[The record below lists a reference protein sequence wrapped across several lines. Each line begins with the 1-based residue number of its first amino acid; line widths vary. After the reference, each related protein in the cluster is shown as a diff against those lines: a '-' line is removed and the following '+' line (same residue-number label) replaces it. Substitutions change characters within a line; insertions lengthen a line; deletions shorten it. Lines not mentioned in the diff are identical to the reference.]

1 MARRQTRWLSR
12 CMTSVGVIASA
23 LCASGAPTQA
33 VTYTDAAQNPATGI
47 GYRRAPSVTKAFF
60 DTVKALPFLSRLEL
74 NRVPDKSEGAPGVAL
89 IDFDMDGDDDIYATN
104 GPGRDNSLYKN
115 MWQETG
121 ALTFTDVGAAA
132 GVGAFSQ
139 DSTGVCYGD
148 VDNDGDP
155 DLLVLGRMEPSRFF
169 RNEADGT
176 FTDISSSA
184 GVGLEARGHTSCTMG
199 DVDGDGLLDIF
210 IANTYDWVNRA
221 AIYTQSFA
229 FNHANQLYLNRG
241 GNLFDEVT
249 GLAGLMELFN
259 VPAGNG
265 TISWATA
272 MVDIDLDGD
281 LDIIH
286 GDDQAAMPSAGFAGV
301 DRGFQQL
308 FLNDGT
314 GQFTNATFAAGLNQV
329 GAWMGLS
336 FGDINYDGRMD
347 IFGSNAGDYIVPQFG
362 FPVPPGLYSSRWFFQ
377 DAPGHFASNTLATFG
392 PTVFG
397 WGTGMTDYDNDGDTD
412 IIWYGS
418 LDATP
423 FVTADNPGMVLAN
436 DGAGNFS
443 WDRAATASSAGFVL
457 RQIVQGVAIGD
468 LNADGFTDI
477 VHVSSAYHS
486 PDQIPLI
493 PAHARWGT
501 PIDDTAFILPTFFPI
516 GPIEWE
522 WTHAPVEEGFL
533 GVQLSSADNGNR
545 WIKVSLRG
553 TTGVTSGGVVNRDGI
568 GAVVLA
574 TPRGSSKQSMSPV
587 LGGSSYA
594 SQHSMVQSFGLGSAG
609 RGTVEVLWPGGVRN
623 RLYEVVNGEHVNLPE
638 IPCSFAANW
647 SSRAAFRT
655 CVDGAL
661 NELTAAGIVTFSFAT
676 RLRKSALKAYDEVH

>member
-23 LCASGAPTQA
+23 LCAAGSPTQA
-33 VTYTDAAQNPATGI
+33 VTFTDAAQNPATGI
-47 GYRRAPSVTKAFF
+47 GYRRAPSVTKAIF

-132 GVGAFSQ
+132 GVGAFAQ

-169 RNEADGT
+169 RNEGDGT

-184 GVGLEARGHTSCTMG
+184 GVALEARGHTSCAMG

-314 GQFTNATFAAGLNQV
+314 GLFTNVTLASGLNQV

-347 IFGSNAGDYIVPQFG
+347 IFGSNAGDYVVPQFG

-443 WDRAATASSAGFVL
+443 WDRAATASSAEFVL

-477 VHVSSAYHS
+477 VHVSSGYHA

-568 GAVVLA
+568 GAIVMA

-594 SQHSMVQSFGLGSAG
+594 SQHSLVQSFGLGSAG

-623 RLYEVVNGEHVNLPE
+623 RLYDVGNGEHVQLPE
-638 IPCSFAANW
+638 IPCSFAASW
-647 SSRAAFRT
+647 SSRAAYRA

-661 NELTAAGIVTFSFAT
+661 DDLTAAGIVTFSFAT

>member
-23 LCASGAPTQA
+23 LCAAGSPTQA
-33 VTYTDAAQNPATGI
+33 VTFTDAAQNPATGI
-47 GYRRAPSVTKAFF
+47 GYRRAPSVTKAIF

-132 GVGAFSQ
+132 GVGAFAQ

-169 RNEADGT
+169 RNEGDGT

-184 GVGLEARGHTSCTMG
+184 GVALEARGHTSCAMG

-221 AIYTQSFA
+221 SIYTQSFA

-314 GQFTNATFAAGLNQV
+314 GIFTNATLAAGLNQV

-336 FGDINYDGRMD
+336 FGDVNYDGRMD

-362 FPVPPGLYSSRWFFQ
+362 FPVPPGLYSSRWFVQ
-377 DAPGHFASNTLATFG
+377 DAPGHFSSPTLATFG

-412 IIWYGS
+412 IIFYGNIN
-418 LDATP
+418 AVG
-423 FVTADNPGMVLAN
+423 FATADNPGIILNNQNCSAS
-436 DGAGNFS
+436 FF
-443 WDRAATASSAGFVL
+443 WDQAATAATAEFVA
-457 RQIVQGVAIGD
+457 RQTVEGVALGD
-468 LNADGFTDI
+468 LNDDGFTDI
-477 VHVSSAYHS
+477 VYAAGMYS
-486 PDQIPLI
+486 PPTLPLVRMNNQYGSVFD
-493 PAHARWGT
+493 A
-501 PIDDTAFILPTFFPI
+501 TAFMVPTFYHI
-516 GPIEWE
+516 GPFEWE
-522 WTHAPVEEGFL
+522 WAGRNVEEGFL
-533 GVQLSSADNGNR
+533 GVQISSASNGNR
-545 WIKVSLRG
+545 WVKISVKGAKGITPRG
-553 TTGVTSGGVVNRDGI
+553 KVNRDGI
-568 GAVVLA
+568 GALLKF
-574 TPRGSSKQSMSPV
+574 TPSGGKQSLMPV
-587 LGGSSYA
+587 LGGSSYQ
-594 SQHSMVQSFGLGSAG
+594 SQHALTQGFGLGTATK
-609 RGTVEVLWPGGVRN
+609 GTLDILWPGKVKN
-623 RLYEVVNGEHVNLPE
+623 RLYDVSAGERVTFPE
-638 IPCSFAANW
+638 IPCDFAATWPNR
-647 SSRAAFRT
+647 RAYRT
-655 CVDGAL
+655 CVNEAL
-661 NELTAAGIVTFSFAT
+661 DDLVDAHVINNAT
-676 RLRKSALKAYDEVH
+676 RGRLYASAIRAYNESH

>member
-1 MARRQTRWLSR
+1 MARSQSRWFSR

-23 LCASGAPTQA
+23 LCASGAPSQA
-33 VTYTDAAQNPATGI
+33 ITYTDAAGDPTTGI
-47 GYRRAPSVTKAFF
+47 SYRRAASVTKAIF

-89 IDFDMDGDDDIYATN
+89 VDYDMDGDDDIYATN
-104 GPGRDNSLYKN
+104 GPGRGNSLYKN
-115 MWQETG
+115 MWRETG
-121 ALTFTDVGAAA
+121 ALTFTDVAAAA
-132 GVGAFSQ
+132 GVAATSQ

-148 VDNDGDP
+148 IDNDSDP
-155 DLLVLGRMEPSRFF
+155 DILVLGRMEASRLF
-169 RNEADGT
+169 RNEGNGT
-176 FTDISSSA
+176 FTDISAAA
-184 GVGLEARGHTSCTMG
+184 GVALEARGHTSCAMG

-229 FNHANQLYLNRG
+229 FNHANQLYINRG
-241 GNLFDEVT
+241 GNLFEEQT
-249 GLAGLMELFN
+249 GVAGLMELFN

-265 TISWATA
+265 TISWAAA

-314 GQFTNATFAAGLNQV
+314 GHFTNATLAAGLNQV

-336 FGDINYDGRMD
+336 FGDVNYDGRMD
-347 IFGSNAGDYIVPQFG
+347 IWGSNAGDYIVPQFG
-362 FPVPPGLYSSRWFFQ
+362 FPVPPGIYSSRWFVQ
-377 DAPGHFASNTLATFG
+377 DAPGHFMSPTLATFG

-412 IIWYGS
+412 IIFYGA

-423 FVTADNPGMVLAN
+423 FVTADNPGMVLSN

-468 LNADGFTDI
+468 LNGDGFTDM
-477 VHVSSAYHS
+477 VHISSAYHA
-486 PDQIPLI
+486 PDKIPLI

-501 PIDDTAFILPTFFPI
+501 PIDSTAFILPTFFPI

-533 GVQLSSADNGNR
+533 GVQVNSADNGNR
-545 WIKVSLRG
+545 WIKVSVRG
-553 TTGVTSGGVVNRDGI
+553 STGSTSGGVVNRDGI
-568 GAVVLA
+568 GAVVKA
-574 TPRGSSKQSMSPV
+574 TPAGSSKQSMAPV

-594 SQHSMVQSFGLGSAG
+594 SQHSMVQSFGLGGAAT
-609 RGTVEVLWPGGVRN
+609 GTVEVFWPGGVKN
-623 RLYEVVNGEHVNLPE
+623 RLYDVAASEHVLMPE
-638 IPCSFAANW
+638 VPCDFAGS
-647 SSRAAFRT
+647 SSRKAFRT
-655 CVDGAL
+655 CVDRAL
-661 NELTAAGIVTFSFAT
+661 HDLVAGDIITRDHST
-676 RLRKSALKAYDEVH
+676 RLRQSALRAYDEVH

>member
-1 MARRQTRWLSR
+1 MAHGHSGWLSR
-12 CMTSVGVIASA
+12 CVTSAGVIASV
-23 LCASGAPTQA
+23 LFISGAPSEA
-33 VTYTDAAQNPATGI
+33 VTYTDTAQNPATGI
-47 GYRRAPSVTKAFF
+47 TYRRAPSVTKVIF

-89 IDFDMDGDDDIYATN
+89 IDYDGDGDDDIYATN
-104 GPGRDNSLYKN
+104 GPGRANSLYRN

-121 ALTFTDVGAAA
+121 ALTFSDVAVAA
-132 GVGAFSQ
+132 GVDATSQ

-148 VDNDGDP
+148 IDNDGDQ
-155 DLLVLGRMEPSRFF
+155 DLLVLGRMEASRLY
-169 RNEADGT
+169 RNEGDGT
-176 FTDISSSA
+176 FADISGA
-184 GVGLEARGHTSCTMG
+184 GGVALTARGHTSCAMG

-210 IANTYDWVNRA
+210 IANSYDWVNRA

-229 FNHANQLYLNRG
+229 FNHANQLYMNRG
-241 GNLFDEVT
+241 GNLFEETT
-249 GLAGLMELFN
+249 GVAGLMELFN
-259 VPAGNG
+259 VPVGNG

-314 GQFTNATFAAGLNQV
+314 GHFTNATFAAGLNQV
-329 GAWMGLS
+329 GAWMGLA

-347 IFGSNAGDYIVPQFG
+347 IFNSNAGDYIVPQFG
-362 FPVPPGLYSSRWFFQ
+362 FPVPPGLYSSRWFVQ
-377 DAPGHFASNTLATFG
+377 DAPGHFVSPTLATFG

-412 IIWYGS
+412 IIFYGA

-423 FVTADNPGMVLAN
+423 FVTADNPGMVLSN
-436 DGAGNFS
+436 DGTGNFT
-443 WDRAATASSAGFVL
+443 WDRAATAANAEFVL

-468 LNADGFTDI
+468 LNGDGFTDI

-501 PIDDTAFILPTFFPI
+501 PLDDTAFILPTFFPI

-623 RLYEVVNGEHVNLPE
+623 RLYEVVNGEHVSLPE

>member
-1 MARRQTRWLSR
+1 
-12 CMTSVGVIASA
+12 VIASA
-23 LCASGAPTQA
+23 LCVQGARSEAITYSNVASNPASGIT
-33 VTYTDAAQNPATGI
+33 
-47 GYRRAPSVTKAFF
+47 YRRAPSVTKAIF

-89 IDFDMDGDDDIYATN
+89 IDFDGDGDDDIYATN
-104 GPGRDNSLYKN
+104 GPGRANSLYKN
-115 MWQETG
+115 MLRETG
-121 ALTFTDVGAAA
+121 QLAFQDVATAA
-132 GVGAFSQ
+132 GVTATSQ

-148 VDNDGDP
+148 IDNDGDD
-155 DLLVLGRMEPSRFF
+155 DLLVLGRMEASRLY
-169 RNEADGT
+169 RNEANGT
-176 FTDISSSA
+176 FTDISSAA
-184 GVGLEARGHTSCTMG
+184 GVGLEARGHTSCAMG

-221 AIYTQSFA
+221 AIYTQLFA
-229 FNHANQLYLNRG
+229 FNHANQLYMNRG
-241 GNLFDEVT
+241 GNLFEEQT
-249 GLAGLMELFN
+249 GLAGLTTLFN
-259 VPAGNG
+259 VPAGMG

-286 GDDQAAMPSAGFAGV
+286 GDDQAAMPNSGFAGV

-314 GQFTNATFAAGLNQV
+314 GHFTNSTLAAGLNQA

-362 FPVPPGLYSSRWFFQ
+362 FPVPPGIYSSRWFFQ
-377 DAPGHFASNTLATFG
+377 DAPGHFLSPTLLAFG

-423 FVTADNPGMVLAN
+423 FVTADNPGMVLGN
-436 DGAGNFS
+436 DGTGNFT
-443 WDRAATASSAGFVL
+443 WDRAATASSAEFVL

-468 LNADGFTDI
+468 LNGDGFTDI
-477 VHVSSAYHS
+477 VHVSSGYHA

-493 PAHARWGT
+493 PANVRWNA
-501 PIDDTAFILPTFFPI
+501 PVDDTAFILPTFFPI
-516 GPIEWE
+516 GPLEWE

-533 GVQLSSADNGNR
+533 GVQVSSADNGNG
-545 WIKVSLRG
+545 WIKVSVRG
-553 TTGVTSGGVVNRDGI
+553 STGTTSGGVVNRDGI
-568 GAVVLA
+568 GAVVKA
-574 TPRGSSKQSMSPV
+574 TPAGSSKQSMAPV

-594 SQHSMVQSFGLGSAG
+594 SQHSMVQSFGLGSAAS
-609 RGTVEVLWPGGVRN
+609 GTVEVFWPGGVRN
-623 RLYEVVNGEHVNLPE
+623 RLYDVLDGEHVLMPE
-638 IPCSFAANW
+638 VPCDFAGSW
-647 SSRAAFRT
+647 SSRKAFKT
-655 CVDGAL
+655 CVDRAL
-661 NELTAAGIVTFSFAT
+661 HDLVAGDVIT
-676 RLRKSALKAYDEVH
+676 RDHSRRLQQSALRAYDEVH